1 MATEAQAESA
11 SQTAPAKAN
20 RMRPVLLLT
29 LVVASLVALGGG
41 VIVYLRSVPSEQ
53 PHLTSEGEQGAP
65 LAEPIYVDLAP
76 PFTVNFRG
84 ARGPRFL
91 QISLQVMTRE
101 AEVEELLMQHM
112 PAIRNQLVL
121 LFSSQS
127 SDELDSREGKE
138 RLIQETLETIQGVL
152 KKASGKE
159 GIEAVYFTSLVM
171 Q

>member
-1 MATEAQAESA
+1 MATDAQSESA
-11 SQTAPAKAN
+11 VQAAPAKSGKV
-20 RMRPVLLLT
+20 RFILVLT
-29 LVVASLVALGGG
+29 LVMVTAGALAGGAVFYLMSSASNDQDSSSDGAG
-41 VIVYLRSVPSEQ
+41 V
-53 PHLTSEGEQGAP
+53 P
-65 LAEPIYVDLAP
+65 LAEPIYVELAP

-101 AEVEELLMQHM
+101 AEVEDLLMQHM

-127 SDELDSREGKE
+127 SEQLDSREGKE
-138 RLIQETLETIQGVL
+138 QLIQETLQTIQGVL
-152 KKASGKE
+152 KQASGKE